1 MAMSVWEEF
10 EQEIRLVPL
19 DKLRAMRANVYTTF
33 CMALGHNKSHMNEV
47 RLSLIDIEF
56 QDRGV
61 RPPGDVEGEFNGVGS
76 V

>member
-1 MAMSVWEEF
+1 MKKLVWNAF

-19 DKLRAMRANVYTTF
+19 DQLRIMRANVYTTF
-33 CMALGHNKSHMNEV
+33 RDALGHQKAHMNEV

-61 RPPGDVEGEFNGVGS
+61 TPPLDVEGDFNGVGS
-76 V
+76 Y